1 MFSLKELSYVYVK
14 IGKNTLWASVW
25 AIFSQKHLV
34 ALLMFDEPFSAAEKN
49 KRKNYRFSSL
59 GKHKNTFYK

>member
-49 KRKNYRFSSL
+49 KRKKL
-59 GKHKNTFYK
+59 PLL